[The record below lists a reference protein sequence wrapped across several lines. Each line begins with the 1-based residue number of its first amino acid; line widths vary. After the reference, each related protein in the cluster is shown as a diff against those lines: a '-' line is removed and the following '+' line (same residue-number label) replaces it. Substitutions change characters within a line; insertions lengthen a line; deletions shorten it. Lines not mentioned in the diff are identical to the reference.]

1 MYKISELAKCVG
13 LSRTAI
19 LYYEKQ
25 QLLTAKR
32 LSNGYRVYSDKD
44 LQRVRLI
51 QKLLAG
57 GLTIKECKACL
68 DAKINR
74 QLLRDR
80 LTTLKSEIQQKQ
92 QAHDLLLAI
101 LGDTPQQGWHE
112 ELNAIAPDAHLSWLI
127 NQGFSEKEALRLKW
141 LSKDMNEHD
150 IYMADFMTV
159 FSGLS
164 RWAPGSDED
173 TLKALS
179 FTPSEPSTILDIG
192 CGKGYATE
200 LLVKNT
206 QAHVVAIDNEQPV
219 LTTLSQ
225 RVKQQDFAHR
235 LQTQCISMTELKFD
249 TESIDLIWSE
259 GSAYIMGVENA
270 LKQWKPFIAQH
281 GALVFSDL
289 VWKVDTPSR
298 DTFKYWSKAY
308 PDMQNVETRL
318 AQIRTAGYKVTTHFG
333 QSNRAW
339 DNYYSPLQ
347 SRVSTLK
354 KDMPNSAALR
364 DIEEEVN
371 ICTQY
376 ANEFGYHMFILTK
389 LTST

>member
-1 MYKISELAKCVG
+1 MYKISELAKSVG

-25 QLLTAKR
+25 QLLCAKR

-44 LQRVRLI
+44 VQRVRLI

-68 DAKINR
+68 DAKINS

-80 LTTLKSEIQQKQ
+80 LATLQSEIQQKQ

-112 ELNAIAPDAHLSWLI
+112 ELSAIAPDAHLSWLI

-150 IYMADFMTV
+150 VYMADFTTV

-179 FTPSEPSTILDIG
+179 FVPSELSTILDIG
-192 CGKGYATE
+192 CGTGYATE
-200 LLVKNT
+200 LLIKHT
-206 QAHVVAIDNEQPV
+206 QAQVIAVDNEQSA
-219 LTTLSQ
+219 LNTLSQ
-225 RVKQQDFAHR
+225 RIKHQGFTHR
-235 LQTQCISMTELKFD
+235 LQTQCISMTELKFA

-298 DTFKYWSKAY
+298 DALEYWSKAY

-318 AQIRTAGYKVTTHFG
+318 AQISKAGYKLTTHFE
-333 QSNRAW
+333 QSNQAW
-339 DNYYSPLQ
+339 ENYYAPLQ

-354 KDMPNSAALR
+354 KDLPNSAALR
-364 DIEEEVN
+364 DIDEEVN
-371 ICTQY
+371 LCTQY
-376 ANEFGYHMFILTK
+376 ANEFGYHVFILK
-389 LTST
+389 I